1 MSARTAFAAAALAA
15 GLLALPGAAGAADE
29 GGPDPT
35 LLERLRLDHRTE
47 ALPSGHPVHGDLGE
61 TGLDLA
67 LPMARSWSLE
77 PGLHLRYVK
86 DQGSGYRDVA
96 PTPTVALHLRF

>member
-1 MSARTAFAAAALAA
+1 MSARTTVVAAALAA
-15 GLLALPGAAGAADE
+15 GLLTVAGVARAAD
-29 GGPDPT
+29 GGAFDPT

-61 TGLDLA
+61 TGLDLE
-67 LPMARSWSLE
+67 LPVAKRWTLE

-86 DQGSGYRDVA
+86 DQASGFRDVA
-96 PTPTVALHLRF
+96 PTPTVALHVRF